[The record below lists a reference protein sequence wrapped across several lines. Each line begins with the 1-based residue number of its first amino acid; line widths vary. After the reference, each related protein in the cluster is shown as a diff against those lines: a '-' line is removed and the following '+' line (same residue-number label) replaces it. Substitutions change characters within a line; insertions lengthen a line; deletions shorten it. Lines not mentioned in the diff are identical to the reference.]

1 MIDEEKIMERENSSG
16 IIWLVS
22 GVALGAAVALLVA
35 PETGKRTRR
44 KLAKQAERGRK
55 TVMESSRE
63 IYERGRDLYERGR
76 EIAEDAAEMFERGRK
91 LAEKKIDERI

>member
-1 MIDEEKIMERENSSG
+1 MERENSSS
-16 IIWLVS
+16 IAWFIS

-35 PETGKRTRR
+35 PEAGEHTRR
-44 KLAKQAERGRK
+44 KLAQHAERGRK
-55 TVMESSRE
+55 TAMDSGRE

-76 EIAEDAAEMFERGRK
+76 EIAEDAAEMFERGRE